1 LKPLKH
7 PGSGRTQNES
17 THRKRGGQ
25 PRNGNAKKSLTW
37 LDEYDLSS
45 PDGVR
50 GFLQEIIKRSW
61 TGELGSRAAG
71 ALNGTMRLLLEHEL
85 LPELEK
91 RIKALENQRV
101 ETN

>member
-1 LKPLKH
+1 M
-7 PGSGRTQNES
+7 
-17 THRKRGGQ
+17 HRKRGGQ
-25 PRNGNAKKSLTW
+25 PRNGNAKKSLEW
-37 LDEYDLSS
+37 LDSYDLSS

-50 GFLQEIIKRSW
+50 AFLQEIIKRSW

-91 RIKALENQRV
+91 RIKALENERV
-101 ETN
+101 KPN